1 MIFIGWR
8 QHFPQSIQRRLL
20 GIWRSPR
27 MSTSQVHERPQRANS
42 PVELPLS
49 RAAGK

>member
-8 QHFPQSIQRRLL
+8 QHFPQTIQYCLL

-27 MSTSQVHERPQRANS
+27 MSASQVHERPQRANP